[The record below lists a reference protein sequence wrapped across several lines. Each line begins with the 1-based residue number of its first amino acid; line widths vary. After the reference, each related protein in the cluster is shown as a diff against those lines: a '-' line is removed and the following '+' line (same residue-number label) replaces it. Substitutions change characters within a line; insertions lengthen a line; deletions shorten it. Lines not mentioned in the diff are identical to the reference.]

1 MQRQEAVASRHPA
14 RSISADPGHRGS
26 EHEAHNSES
35 GFRCRQLTPP
45 LARASSSPTFFA
57 LMSCAPSPDGLYVP
71 TVFSSITW
79 VNSVSELYVSTLC
92 SSLTQCRCQSVK
104 EMIYDRCE
112 RQGQISTSILSA
124 SDYLEKFDCVIEYR
138 MATPW
143 CTPPVHNEHAT
154 TNMIQIKPAMQL
166 HQQRQR
172 LQQRLTAA
180 AAATEQRNSSYLLD

>member
-1 MQRQEAVASRHPA
+1 
-14 RSISADPGHRGS
+14 
-26 EHEAHNSES
+26 
-35 GFRCRQLTPP
+35 
-45 LARASSSPTFFA
+45 
-57 LMSCAPSPDGLYVP
+57 
-71 TVFSSITW
+71 
-79 VNSVSELYVSTLC
+79 
-92 SSLTQCRCQSVK
+92 
-104 EMIYDRCE
+104 MICDRCE
-112 RQGQISTSILSA
+112 RQGQTSILSA
-124 SDYLEKFDCVIEYR
+124 SDYLEKFECVIEYR

>member
-1 MQRQEAVASRHPA
+1 
-14 RSISADPGHRGS
+14 
-26 EHEAHNSES
+26 
-35 GFRCRQLTPP
+35 
-45 LARASSSPTFFA
+45 
-57 LMSCAPSPDGLYVP
+57 
-71 TVFSSITW
+71 
-79 VNSVSELYVSTLC
+79 
-92 SSLTQCRCQSVK
+92 
-104 EMIYDRCE
+104 MIYDRCE

-154 TNMIQIKPAMQL
+154 TNMIQIKPGMQL

-180 AAATEQRNSSYLLD
+180 AVATEQRNSSYLLD